1 MSTSKLVISLQGGGV
16 VREVYPD
23 PYGQTYDC
31 HLIHSQQ
38 PKTVQKLAFEALKEF
53 VKTYPDYANMSFSA
67 VTDFLDLHVAA
78 GSKGRWKHV
87 SWNSKSYP
95 D

>member
-1 MSTSKLVISLQGGGV
+1 MSTSKLVISLQGSGA

-38 PKTVQKLAFEALKEF
+38 PKTVQRLAFEALKEF
-53 VKTYPDYANMSFSA
+53 VKINPDHADMPFSA
-67 VTDFLDLHVAA
+67 LTEFLDLHVAA
-78 GSKGRWKHV
+78 GSKGRWKRV